1 MTILTSLKL
10 VSAQQKAN
18 ITPAMHRRNKLSQ
31 KLLEQIEM
39 AKALQEGQVYAP
51 TKSKLITNEEGQ
63 RVAVESEKRL
73 KQWWWTAANGKLNI
87 SVRYGAKVIELA
99 KNKNAVEVADLK
111 QVVETLE
118 LINQAVNAGEL
129 DTAIE
134 AVSGNV
140 KKVAK

>member
-18 ITPAMHRRNKLSQ
+18 ITPAMHRRTKLSQ

-39 AKALQEGQVYAP
+39 AKALQEGRVYAP

-73 KQWWWTAANGKLNI
+73 KQWWWTAANGKLNL

-99 KNKNAVEVADLK
+99 KGKNAVEVADLK

-118 LINQAVNAGEL
+118 LINQAINAGEL